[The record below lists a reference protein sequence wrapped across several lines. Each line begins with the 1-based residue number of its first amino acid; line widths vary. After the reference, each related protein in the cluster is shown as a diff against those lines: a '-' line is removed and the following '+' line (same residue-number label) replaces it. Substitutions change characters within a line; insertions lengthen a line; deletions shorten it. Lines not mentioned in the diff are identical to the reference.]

1 MKPNLN
7 LIIGNHKSPVGISD
21 ICELF
26 TDALKFNLKTSLL
39 PDKSKVNLIIEDFS
53 SKDFTNYLI
62 NDDIK
67 FCLILTEFM
76 RKGLFGKIY
85 LNKFGFKS
93 QPVFILLENAFIAI
107 LRYLKKFLPKR
118 YRDKAERL
126 IYWKNREVGLRRIL
140 TEGSLLSVICLHP
153 EIEAQARHI
162 LNSSKVKH
170 FATIYPRLNDI
181 KRINQDS
188 SNMTL
193 VSFGSKNKYRNA
205 QIRKF
210 NKSFPMQLLTPNF
223 TDTAKRDSI
232 EIDDGFIDVYFRNS
246 KDWPFLSPVRFWR
259 TLRKGSMIVYFGDK
273 KDDHP
278 IYECGRQ
285 IPNFY
290 SFPSAMSN
298 FLEVVA
304 ETRSNIKKYDEIAKI
319 QNLQVMQILERSIS
333 GFNRDDV

>member
-1 MKPNLN
+1 MKHNLN
-7 LIIGNHKSPVGISD
+7 LIIGNHRSPVGISD

-26 TDALKFNLKTSLL
+26 TDALNFELKTSLFA
-39 PDKSKVNLIIEDFS
+39 DESKVNLIIEDFS
-53 SKDFTNYLI
+53 SKDFTDYLI
-62 NDDIK
+62 NGNIEI
-67 FCLILTEFM
+67 CLILTEFM
-76 RKGLFGKIY
+76 RKGLFGRIH
-85 LNKFGFKS
+85 LNKFGLKS

-118 YRDKAERL
+118 YRDKAEKL

-153 EIEAQARHI
+153 EIETQIRQI
-162 LNSSKVKH
+162 LKTSKIKN
-170 FATIYPRLNDI
+170 FSTIYPRLNNIRRMDPDTS
-181 KRINQDS
+181 KMN
-188 SNMTL
+188 L
-193 VSFGSKNKYRNA
+193 VSFGNKNKYRQK

-210 NKSFPMQLLTPNF
+210 NESFPMQLLAPNF
-223 TDTAKRDSI
+223 AETAKGDNI
-232 EIDDGFIDVYFRNS
+232 EIDNGFIDVYFRNS

-278 IYECGRQ
+278 IYKCGRH

-290 SFPSAMSN
+290 SFPFAMSN
-298 FLEVVA
+298 FSEVVA
-304 ETRSNIKKYDEIAKI
+304 ETRSCIRKYDEIAKI

-333 GFNRDDV
+333 GFNRDNA